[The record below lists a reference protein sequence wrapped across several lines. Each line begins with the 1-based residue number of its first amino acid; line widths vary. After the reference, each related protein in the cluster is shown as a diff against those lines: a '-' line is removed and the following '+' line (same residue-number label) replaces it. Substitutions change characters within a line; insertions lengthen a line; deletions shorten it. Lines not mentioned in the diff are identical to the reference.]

1 MAGDG
6 AGFRFTT
13 VGGTEINKLD
23 LNCIFV
29 SSEPK
34 SHPNPLPLSQ
44 FITVVYLK
52 AAICYFLGD
61 LTKFT

>member
-34 SHPNPLPLSQ
+34 PLSQ